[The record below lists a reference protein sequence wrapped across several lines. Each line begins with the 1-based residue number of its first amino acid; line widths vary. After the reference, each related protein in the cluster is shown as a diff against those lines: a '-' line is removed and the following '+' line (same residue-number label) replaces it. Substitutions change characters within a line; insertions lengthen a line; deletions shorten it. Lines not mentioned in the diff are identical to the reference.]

1 MAFRKLKGVTSSSTS
16 EPISVR
22 IGQWGDAEVVFNP
35 NALPLTAL
43 KDVSDQ
49 TPEDGD
55 LLVWDQAS
63 EEYLPSSVR
72 APDIFKLKSRET
84 LPQGLDVCDR
94 GKVVFIENSSEGI
107 ASGYYLYDG
116 INWIEWILF

>member
-1 MAFRKLKGVTSSSTS
+1 M
-16 EPISVR
+16 
-22 IGQWGDAEVVFNP
+22 
-35 NALPLTAL
+35 TAL